1 MNNLFIEGANTI
13 PTVEMRVDGYFKIAG
28 RALMENAHE
37 FFTPVRTWVKE
48 YRGDK
53 LEVEVNLEYFNTA
66 VSKHLHD
73 VLKDLNEN
81 DGIGQIDLKWHY
93 EDGDDE
99 ILESGEI
106 YDDLFDNINF
116 TYHPYA
122 EVFDG

>member
-1 MNNLFIEGANTI
+1 MNNLFIEGSTTVPN
-13 PTVEMRVDGYFKIAG
+13 VEMRTDGYIKIAG

-37 FFTPVRTWVKE
+37 FFQPIKVWAKDFS
-48 YRGDK
+48 GDK
-53 LEVEVNLEYFNTA
+53 LDVEINLEYFNTS

-73 VLKDLNEN
+73 VLKALNEN
-81 DGIGQIDLKWHY
+81 DKVGEINLKWHY

-116 TYHPYA
+116 SFHPYA
-122 EVFDG
+122 EVFDD